1 MIEEEKNLLDE
12 EQELFEHHRITADKG
27 QALLRID
34 KYLLH
39 KLANASRT
47 KIQAAADGGNIQV
60 NDRPVKSSY
69 KVKPFDVITILLP
82 HPPKN
87 FELIPQNIP
96 LNILYEDDDIM
107 IVNKPAGM
115 VVHPA
120 FGHDDGTLVNA
131 LLYHFNNLPHA
142 QSKVGTDIY
151 APRPGLVHRID
162 KNTSG
167 ILIIAKNEIALT
179 LLAKKFFDHD
189 LTRKY
194 VALVWGNVLNDTG
207 TITGNVGRN
216 IRNRKIMDVFT
227 DETQGKHAITHYK
240 VLERFGYVTLVECT
254 LETGRT
260 HQIRVH
266 MKYIGHRIFNDVDY
280 GGEQI
285 LKGTKTATYK
295 KFIEN
300 CFALCPRQALHAKS
314 LEIEHPATK
323 KIMKFESDLPDDMK
337 NLLDKWRNYAT
348 HKAFEPNEENT

>member
-1 MIEEEKNLLDE
+1 MIEEKNLLEE
-12 EQELFEHHRITADKG
+12 EQELYEHHRIEADKG
-27 QALLRID
+27 QAFLRID

-39 KLANASRT
+39 KLHNSSRT

-60 NDRPVKSSY
+60 NGKPVKSSY
-69 KVKPFDVITILLP
+69 KIKPFDVVTILLP

-96 LNILYEDDDIM
+96 LDIMYEDADIM

-120 FGHDDGTLVNA
+120 FGHADGTLVNA
-131 LLYHFNNLPHA
+131 LLYHFENLPPA

-167 ILIIAKNEIALT
+167 ILIVAKNEITLT
-179 LLAKKFFDHD
+179 KLAKKFFDHD
-189 LTRKY
+189 LVRRY
-194 VALVWGNVLNDTG
+194 HALVWGNVLNDEG

-216 IRNRKIMDVFT
+216 INNRKIMDVFT
-227 DETQGKHAITHYK
+227 DETQGKHAVTHYK
-240 VLERFGYVTLVECT
+240 VLERLGYVTLVECT

-266 MKYIGHRIFNDVDY
+266 MKSIGHRLFNDAEY
-280 GGEQI
+280 GGNQV
-285 LKGTKTATYK
+285 LKGVKTATYK
-295 KFIEN
+295 KFVEN
-300 CFALCPRQALHAKS
+300 CFALCPRQALHAKY
-314 LEIEHPATK
+314 LELEHPATK
-323 KIMKFESDLPDDMK
+323 KIMKFKSELPTDMK
-337 NLLDKWRNYAT
+337 NLLDKWRKYST
-348 HKAFEPNEENT
+348 HKALEESEEGE

>member
-1 MIEEEKNLLDE
+1 MIEEKNLLEE
-12 EQELFEHHRITADKG
+12 EQELFEHHRIEADKG

-39 KLANASRT
+39 KLAHASRT
-47 KIQAAADGGNIQV
+47 KVQAAADAGNIQV
-60 NDRPVKSSY
+60 NGKAVKSSY

-87 FELIPQNIP
+87 FELIAQNIP
-96 LNILYEDDDIM
+96 INIMYEDADIM
-107 IVNKPAGM
+107 IVNKEPGM

-120 FGHDDGTLVNA
+120 FGHENGTLVNA
-131 LLYHFNNLPHA
+131 LLYHFEHLPAA

-167 ILIIAKNEIALT
+167 VLIVAKNEIALT
-179 LLAKKFFDHD
+179 KLAKKFFDHD
-189 LTRKY
+189 LNRKY
-194 VALVWGNVLNDTG
+194 NALVWGNVLNDEG

-216 IRNRKIMDVFT
+216 LHNRKVMDIFPDGVH
-227 DETQGKHAITHYK
+227 GKHAVTHYK

-266 MKYIGHRIFNDVDY
+266 MKSIGHRLFNDADY
-280 GGEQI
+280 GGDQV
-285 LKGTKTATYK
+285 LKGVKTATYK
-295 KFIEN
+295 KFVEN

-314 LEIEHPATK
+314 LEVEHPATG
-323 KIMKFESDLPDDMK
+323 KILKFDSELPDDMK
-337 NLLDKWRNYAT
+337 NLLDKWRKYSA
-348 HKAFEPNEENT
+348 HKALEESDSE

>member
-1 MIEEEKNLLDE
+1 MIEEKNLLEE
-12 EQELFEHHRITADKG
+12 EQELFEHHRIEADKG

-39 KLANASRT
+39 KLAHASRT
-47 KIQAAADGGNIQV
+47 KIQAAADAGNIQV
-60 NDRPVKSSY
+60 NGKAVKSSY
-69 KVKPFDVITILLP
+69 KIKPFDVITILLP

-96 LNILYEDDDIM
+96 LNIMYEDADIM
-107 IVNKPAGM
+107 IVNKEPGM

-120 FGHDDGTLVNA
+120 FGHEDGTLVNA
-131 LLYHFNNLPHA
+131 LLYHFNNLPAA

-167 ILIIAKNEIALT
+167 ILIVAKNEIALT

-189 LTRKY
+189 LVRKY
-194 VALVWGNVLNDTG
+194 HALVWGNVLNDEG

-216 IRNRKIMDVFT
+216 VRNRKIMDVFP
-227 DETQGKHAITHYK
+227 DETQGKHAVTHYK

-266 MKYIGHRIFNDVDY
+266 MKHIGHRLFNDAEY

-295 KFIEN
+295 KFVEN
-300 CFALCPRQALHAKS
+300 CFALCPRQALHAKY

-323 KIMKFESDLPDDMK
+323 KIMKFESDLPEDMRS
-337 NLLDKWRNYAT
+337 LIEKWRKYSQ
-348 HKAFEPNEENT
+348 HKALEESESE

>member
-1 MIEEEKNLLDE
+1 MIEKEKNLLDE

-39 KLANASRT
+39 KLAHASRT

-60 NDRPVKSSY
+60 NGKPVKSSY

-96 LNILYEDDDIM
+96 LNILYEDEDIM

-131 LLYHFNNLPHA
+131 LLYHFTNLPHA

-167 ILIIAKNEIALT
+167 ILIVAKNEIALT

-227 DETQGKHAITHYK
+227 DETQGKHAVTHYK

-266 MKYIGHRIFNDVDY
+266 MKSIGHRIFNDADY

-300 CFALCPRQALHAKS
+300 CFALCQRQALHAKL

-348 HKAFEPNEENT
+348 HKAFEESESE

>member
-39 KLANASRT
+39 KLAHASRT

-60 NDRPVKSSY
+60 HGKPVKSSY

-96 LNILYEDDDIM
+96 LTIMYEDNDIM

-120 FGHDDGTLVNA
+120 YGHDDGTLVNA

-142 QSKVGTDIY
+142 QSKVGDDVY

-167 ILIIAKNEIALT
+167 ILIVAKNEIALT

-194 VALVWGNVLNDTG
+194 VALVWGNVLNDAG

-227 DETQGKHAITHYK
+227 DETQGKHAVTHYK
-240 VLERFGYVTLVECT
+240 VLERFGYVTLIECT

-260 HQIRVH
+260 HQIRVQ
-266 MKYIGHRIFNDVDY
+266 MKSIGHRIFNDVDY
-280 GGEQI
+280 GGDQL

-295 KFIEN
+295 KFIAN
-300 CFALCPRQALHAKS
+300 CFALCPRQALHAKL

-337 NLLDKWRNYAT
+337 ALLNKWRNYAT
-348 HKAFEPNEENT
+348 HKAFEEDN

>member
-1 MIEEEKNLLDE
+1 MIEEKNLLED
-12 EQELFEHHRITADKG
+12 EQELFEHHRIEADKG

-60 NDRPVKSSY
+60 NGKAVKSSY

-96 LNILYEDDDIM
+96 LDIMYEDADIM

-120 FGHDDGTLVNA
+120 FGHENGTLVNA
-131 LLYHFNNLPHA
+131 LLYHFEHLPPA
-142 QSKVGTDIY
+142 QTKVGTDIY

-194 VALVWGNVLNDTG
+194 VALVWGNVLNDEG

-216 IRNRKIMDVFT
+216 LHNRKIMEVFP
-227 DETQGKHAITHYK
+227 DETHGKHAVTHYK

-266 MKYIGHRIFNDVDY
+266 MKHIGHRLFNDADY
-280 GGEQI
+280 GGDQI

-295 KFIEN
+295 KFVEN
-300 CFALCPRQALHAKS
+300 CFALCQRQALHARF

-323 KIMKFESDLPDDMK
+323 KTMKFESDLPEDMK
-337 NLLDKWRNYAT
+337 NLLDKWRKYST
-348 HKAFEPNEENT
+348 HKAIEESEGE

>member
-27 QALLRID
+27 QAFLRID
-34 KYLLH
+34 KFLLH
-39 KLANASRT
+39 KLAHASRT

-60 NDRPVKSSY
+60 NDKSVKSSY
-69 KVKPFDVITILLP
+69 KVKPLDVITILLP

-96 LNILYEDDDIM
+96 LNIQYEDDDIM

-120 FGHDDGTLVNA
+120 YGHDDGTLVNA

-167 ILIIAKNEIALT
+167 ILIVAKNEIALT

-194 VALVWGNVLNDTG
+194 VALVWGNILNDTG

-227 DETQGKHAITHYK
+227 DETQGKHAVTHYK

-300 CFALCPRQALHAKS
+300 CFALCPRQALHAKF

-323 KIMKFESDLPDDMK
+323 KIMKFESELPDDMK